1 MTPPNPTANLLVFV
15 VVSGRQ
21 AETLMQALTQH
32 GFAFTRYD
40 LSMFTFQETRL
51 CLLIGLPGAQSG
63 QLMGLIEKH
72 CQPHEEYVPVQ
83 FAPPAGFPPLSM
95 IEARVGGAL
104 VYQLE
109 VERFEQF

>member
-21 AETLMQALTQH
+21 AETLMQALTH
-32 GFAFTRYD
+32 NGFYFTRYD

-51 CLLIGLPGAQSG
+51 CLLIGLNSAQSAR
-63 QLMGLIEKH
+63 LMGLIVEH
-72 CQPHEEYVPVQ
+72 CQPHQEFVPVQ
-83 FAPPAGFPPLSM
+83 FTPPAGFPPLSM